1 MRKLLFLCLSVA
13 LLTACG
19 NKAQNEAL
27 KAQNDSL
34 TYVLAE
40 RDAELDD
47 IMSAFNEVQ
56 EGFRQ
61 INEAENRVDTSC
73 GYRWMRGNVRK
84 CRTDGICKY
93 IPYLGGE
100 SAIGNSYA
108 PRRRLSQCG
117 EDRGKNYKPRII

>member
-1 MRKLLFLCLSVA
+1 MRKLLFLCVCVA

-61 INEAENRVDTSC
+61 INEAENRILLDDEPYSSSL
-73 GYRWMRGNVRK
+73 VRK
-84 CRTDGICKY
+84 
-93 IPYLGGE
+93 
-100 SAIGNSYA
+100 
-108 PRRRLSQCG
+108 RLFEHLKQF
-117 EDRGKNYKPRII
+117 EL

>member
-1 MRKLLFLCLSVA
+1 MRKLLFLCLCVA

-47 IMSAFNEVQ
+47 IMSAFNE
-56 EGFRQ
+56 
-61 INEAENRVDTSC
+61 
-73 GYRWMRGNVRK
+73 MRNVSRK
-84 CRTDGICKY
+84 ISVLSPRNCRPT
-93 IPYLGGE
+93 
-100 SAIGNSYA
+100 AI
-108 PRRRLSQCG
+108 RLPSL
-117 EDRGKNYKPRII
+117 KNN